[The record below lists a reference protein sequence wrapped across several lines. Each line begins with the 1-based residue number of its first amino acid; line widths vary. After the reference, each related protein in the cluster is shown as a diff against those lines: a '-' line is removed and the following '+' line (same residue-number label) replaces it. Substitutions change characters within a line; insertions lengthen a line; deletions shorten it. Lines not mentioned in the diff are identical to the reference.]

1 MAWPT
6 PGPSPLT
13 RLKTPAGTPAASMT
27 SANTTPLKGAI
38 SLGFSTMVQPAASA
52 GRTFSVIWLTGQFQG
67 VMNPHTPIGS
77 RRISVAPRC
86 SSNSKFSSKRRAVLA
101 MTTPM
106 AACAFVE
113 RPFGAPISTVIAAAM
128 SL

>member
-13 RLKTPAGTPAASMT
+13 RLKTPAGTPAAAMT
-27 SANTTPLKGAI
+27 SAKTTPLKGAI

-52 GRTFSVIWLTGQFQG
+52 GRTFSVIWLIGQFHG
-67 VMNPHTPIGS
+67 VMNPQTPIGS
-77 RRISVAPRC
+77 RRIIVPPRR
-86 SSNSKFSSKRRAVLA
+86 SSNSKFSRSRRAVLA

-106 AACAFVE
+106 AACAFVD
-113 RPFGAPISTVIAAAM
+113 RLLGAPISAVIASAM